1 MIEPDTVLLPEVA
14 TNNEPHESPVPSKPA
29 KYIAKVDY
37 VNNVSIFNGV
47 RFIFEIGKEL
57 SFLDFFFFFTRYDMY
72 IYISAIGIYLLII

>member
-14 TNNEPHESPVPSKPA
+14 TNNEPHESTVPSKPA

-57 SFLDFFFFFTRYDMY
+57 SFLEFFFLQAM
-72 IYISAIGIYLLII
+72 I